1 MTGSGGI
8 LGGRWEPIA
17 NLASGARR
25 LTFLLCAAWEGRA
38 ATLAQPGSDD
48 GDLPVLSPSACVCII
63 DGSVSV
69 SKAGKHGHAKCM
81 MSVRK
86 FGSSLRADVI
96 APGGTM
102 VFVLDPERAPADVFD
117 VVRGREEIVV
127 MRQDTAEEVTCPVAG
142 PPGLLDQLAA
152 QCEADDVPS
161 VEVLTFRAGAAFEWQ
176 VAVSVSVIAGGQ
188 AATPVQELGR

>member
-1 MTGSGGI
+1 
-8 LGGRWEPIA
+8 
-17 NLASGARR
+17 
-25 LTFLLCAAWEGRA
+25 
-38 ATLAQPGSDD
+38 
-48 GDLPVLSPSACVCII
+48 
-63 DGSVSV
+63 
-69 SKAGKHGHAKCM
+69 
-81 MSVRK
+81 
-86 FGSSLRADVI
+86 
-96 APGGTM
+96 M